1 MIAHDEQKEG
11 MIERLIEFSANNRF
25 FTIAIIVFI
34 ALLGYQSMMS
44 VPLDAIPD
52 ISDTQVIIYT
62 KWLGRPPNLIEDQVT
77 YPIVTALTA
86 APKVKTVRG
95 FSDFGYSYVYVIF
108 EDGTDI
114 YWARSRVLE
123 YLAKL
128 QGALPEGAKMELG
141 PDASAVGWVYEYALV
156 DRTGKHDLADLKTI
170 QDWYLRYALQ
180 SVEGVAEVAALGG
193 FEKQYVVEINP
204 DRLRA
209 YGVTVDQIA
218 EKVRASNNDV
228 GGRVVEFSGREYMV
242 WGHGYVSGETDI
254 AQIALSATR
263 NGTPITIGDVARVTI
278 APNMRRGVG
287 ELNGEGEVVGGV
299 ILMRFGENALTV
311 IERVKAKLEE
321 LKPSLPEGV
330 EIVETYDRSELIKRA
345 ISNVT
350 TALKE
355 EVFVVSLVIFI
366 FLLHIPSALIPIITI
381 PFAVL
386 LSFIPMQMAGL
397 TSNIMSLGGIAVAI
411 GAIVD
416 GAVVMVDNCHKRIEE
431 WEEGGRKEDFKDVMI
446 GAIKEV
452 GRPTFFSLLIIAVS
466 FLPIFA
472 LTGQEGRLFRPLA
485 LTKTLSIAI
494 AAILA
499 ITLDPAIRLL
509 FVRMQNYSFRPRFLC
524 WITNAVLIGKVHKED
539 DHPVSRVLFRIY
551 EPLCRGV
558 LRFPWT
564 VILVAVLAVVLSL
577 PFYFKLGSE
586 FMPPL
591 EEGSILYMPTTFP
604 GLSVTEATR
613 MLQIQDRLIKTIPEV
628 QSVFGKAGRFESSTD
643 PAPFSMVESIIVLK
657 PENEWRSKDVWYP
670 DWIPEWLKDKILRP
684 FWPDRVTME
693 EITQELDDKVRFTG
707 WQNAWT
713 MPVRTRIDMLATG
726 IRTPVG
732 IKVLGP
738 DLKTIEEIGLRIEE
752 ALRNV
757 PGTRSVFAER
767 VTGGYFLKITPK
779 RAALARYGIGVE
791 DALMQVESSLG
802 GMEIDRTIE
811 GRERYTIAV
820 RYERGFRSD
829 LESIKRILVP
839 VGARINTALD
849 QVSASAAG
857 EGMTAAAAPSGM
869 SGSEQIPLGQIAE
882 IEMTPGP
889 AMISDE
895 DGLLSA
901 YVYIDVKDR
910 DLGGFV
916 EDLKKVIAE
925 KIQPTM
931 PKGYTL
937 AWSGQYEFQLRAKE
951 RLIILVPVTIC
962 IIFMLLYLNTQS
974 MTKTAIVFLAVPF
987 SAIGAIWLLYA
998 LNYNISVAVW
1008 VGLIALLGVD
1018 AETGIFM
1025 LMYLD
1030 MSYERA
1036 KSEGHLNTVN
1046 DLKEAIV
1053 HGAVKRVRP
1062 KFMTV
1067 SADFIGLIPV
1077 MWSIGVGS
1085 DIMKRIAAP
1094 LVGGLFTSFIMELL
1108 VYPPIYLIW
1117 RRWSLKK

>member
-1 MIAHDEQKEG
+1 MTTSEAEKKDG
-11 MIERLIEFSANNRF
+11 LIERLISFSANNRF

-34 ALLGYQSMMS
+34 ALLGYQSMMN

-86 APKVKTVRG
+86 APAVKTVRG

-156 DRTGKHDLADLKTI
+156 DRTGRHDLADLKST
-170 QDWYLRYALQ
+170 QDWFLRYALQ

-218 EKVRASNNDV
+218 AKVRASNNDV

-242 WGHGYVSGETDI
+242 WGHGYVTGETDI
-254 AQIALSATR
+254 AQIALGATR
-263 NGTPITIGDVARVTI
+263 NGTPITIGDVARVII

-311 IERVKAKLEE
+311 IERVKAKIEE
-321 LKPSLPEGV
+321 LKPSLPEGM
-330 EIVETYDRSELIKRA
+330 EIVETYDRSELIERA
-345 ISNVT
+345 IDNVS

-386 LSFIPMQMAGL
+386 LSFIPMQAAGL

-431 WEEGGRKEDFKDVMI
+431 WEDGGRKEDFKTVMI

-494 AAILA
+494 AAMLA

-509 FVRMQNYSFRPRFLC
+509 FVRMHHFTFRPRFLS
-524 WITNAVLIGKVHKED
+524 WIANAVLVGKVHREE

-558 LRFPWT
+558 LRHPWA
-564 VILVAVLAVVLSL
+564 VIFAAILAVVVSL
-577 PFYFKLGSE
+577 PVYFQLGSE

-613 MLQIQDRLIKTIPEV
+613 ILQVQDRLIKTVPEV

-643 PAPFSMVESIIVLK
+643 PAPFSMVETIIVLK
-657 PENEWRSKDVWYP
+657 PENQWRSKDAWYP
-670 DWIPEWLKDKILRP
+670 DWVPEWLKDKILRP
-684 FWPDRVTME
+684 FWPDRITME
-693 EITQELDDKVRFTG
+693 EITAELDAKVRLTG

-738 DLKTIEEIGLRIEE
+738 DLKTIEQIGLRIEE

-767 VTGGYFLKITPK
+767 VTGGYFLKITP
-779 RAALARYGIGVE
+779 RREALARYGISVE

-839 VGARINTALD
+839 VGARIDAPFAPAD
-849 QVSASAAG
+849 AAIG
-857 EGMTAAAAPSGM
+857 GMAARSSSQGM
-869 SGSEQIPLGQIAE
+869 AGAEQIPLGQIADV
-882 IEMTPGP
+882 EMAPGP
-889 AMISDE
+889 AMIRDE

-951 RLIILVPVTIC
+951 RLKILVPVTIA
-962 IIFMLLYLNTQS
+962 IIFMLLYLSTQS
-974 MTKTAIVFLAVPF
+974 IMKTAIVFLAVPF
-987 SAIGAIWLLYA
+987 SAIGAIWLLY
-998 LNYNISVAVW
+998 LLDYNISVAVW

-1018 AETGIFM
+1018 AETGAFM

-1030 MSYERA
+1030 MAYDQARA
-1036 KSEGHLNTVN
+1036 AGRMVTVK
-1046 DLKEAIV
+1046 DLREAIV
-1053 HGAVKRVRP
+1053 QGAVKRVRP

-1094 LVGGLFTSFIMELL
+1094 LVGGLATSFLMELL

-1117 RRWSLKK
+1117 RRWGLKK